1 MTADASA
8 GIADDVLPRRPV
20 VDLRRWS
27 AAATVALLGLVAVL
41 IGWRR
46 LAGALDEPLPPLPL
60 LLTGALLAV
69 AGVGVRLAWQS
80 TRQRDCRRQANLSM
94 WLSCSACLLAI
105 AVAVSLPRDDW
116 WVAAGFWALLVIEET
131 WAWRPAVWRRTRRDA
146 PATPAPPPD
155 PPRTASPEVLS
166 PEPPVQPPVEPQP
179 DPPAATPVATPAE
192 GVLQQL
198 TRSRAADGSERLS
211 GWLRA
216 PFLAGQRTASVHVA
230 FCPPFA
236 AIPELSVKQIAGPP
250 ARVKTAQLLP
260 QGVRLDLKLASSAEE
275 PHDVALQF
283 SARSESEA
291 TV

>member
-8 GIADDVLPRRPV
+8 GIADDVLPLRPA

-27 AAATVALLGLVAVL
+27 AVATVALLGSVALL

-46 LAGALDEPLPPLPL
+46 LAGALDEPLSPPSM

-69 AGVGVRLAWQS
+69 ACVGVRLAWP
-80 TRQRDCRRQANLSM
+80 RAGLFV
-94 WLSCSACLLAI
+94 WLSCSACVAAI

-116 WVAAGFWALLVIEET
+116 WATAGLWLFLVIEES
-131 WAWRPAVWRRTRRDA
+131 WAWRPAGRRTARRDG
-146 PATPAPPPD
+146 PAPP
-155 PPRTASPEVLS
+155 PEVLS
-166 PEPPVQPPVEPQP
+166 PEPSVQPPCELQP
-179 DPPAATPVATPAE
+179 DSPAETLAE
-192 GVLQQL
+192 GVLQQF
-198 TRSRAADGSERLS
+198 TRTRAADGSERLS

-236 AIPELSVKQIAGPP
+236 VVPELSVEQVDGPP

-260 QGVRLDLKLASSAEE
+260 QGARLDLKLASAAEE
-275 PHDVALQF
+275 PHDVALEF
-283 SARSESEA
+283 SALASSERA
-291 TV
+291 TIGG